1 MQYAGPDKSSHMR
14 TARRSSRVS
23 RSALGLGVVAALVI
37 TAGCTKA
44 HSSVTS
50 TPGASSGLSS
60 ASPLTSGSAAPS
72 SASPASSAATSAT
85 DPLTGLPETAAAAK
99 RPALAVKVDNVLGAW
114 PQAGLNYAD
123 IVWDLPVEGGLTR
136 LLAIFHSQDVP
147 LVGPIR
153 SARPVDSDIL
163 PLFGH
168 TYYAFSGGTASDLN
182 PIADHSGAT
191 SMWWDVTPSL
201 FVTRTDHKV
210 PHQVFATST
219 TLYAGGQARKPSTTP
234 PPAVFSYGASPVAG
248 ATPATSVTASY
259 PSATA
264 SWTWDG
270 AKYLRTQNG
279 NPDMLMA
286 GGQVT
291 SSNVVVMS
299 VAVQSTAA
307 HDSHGSVVPLP
318 MVIGTGTVW
327 VFRNGTVIKGIWSRP
342 KLASPLKLVTAS
354 GETIKLSPGRTWVE
368 VLPNSSQPAIR

>member
-1 MQYAGPDKSSHMR
+1 MPA
-14 TARRSSRVS
+14 ARRSRRVCRSARVS
-23 RSALGLGVVAALVI
+23 RSVVGVAVVAALAV
-37 TAGCTKA
+37 TSACSKA
-44 HSSVTS
+44 RSSVVPAT
-50 TPGASSGLSS
+50 GAPSSGVSSSSPANSASAPPSSS
-60 ASPLTSGSAAPS
+60 ASAAPS
-72 SASPASSAATSAT
+72 SGA
-85 DPLTGLPETAAAAK
+85 DPLTGLPETASAAK

-168 TYYAFSGGTASDLN
+168 TYYAFSGGTPSDLN

-191 SMWWDVTPSL
+191 AMWWDVTPSL

-210 PHQVFATST
+210 PHQVFATSSM
-219 TLYAGGQARKPSTTP
+219 LYAGGQARKPSTTP
-234 PPAVFSYGASPVAG
+234 PPAVFSYSPSPVSG
-248 ATPATSVTASY
+248 STPATSVTASY

-264 SWTWDG
+264 SWAWDG
-270 AKYLRTQNG
+270 TKYLRTQNG
-279 NPDMLMA
+279 NPDMLMDN
-286 GGQVT
+286 GQVS

-299 VAVQSTAA
+299 VAVQATSAR
-307 HDSHGSVVPLP
+307 DSHGSVVPLP

-327 VFRNGTVIKGIWSRP
+327 VFRNGTVIKGIWNRP
-342 KLASPLKLVTAS
+342 KLGSPLKLVTSS
-354 GETIKLSPGRTWVE
+354 GATITLSPGRTWVE
-368 VLPNSSQPAIR
+368 VLPNSSQPAIH